1 MVVLPV
7 RCIGTARAS
16 QSEEPPFKRLYGA
29 ILAVGKNRE
38 RQMNL
43 REKAKK
49 LQEILA
55 QMESVLV
62 AYSGGADSTLLLRV
76 AQDTLGDRVLAITAK
91 SAIYPQEEIEASQ
104 RVAKKLGVKHIIIET
119 EELTDPNFVGNP
131 PDRCYYCKRELF
143 SRLMAIARE
152 NNLNYVLDGSNYDDL
167 GDLRPGMKAAQ
178 EFGVRSPLQE
188 AKFTKDDIRRLSQ
201 LLGLPTWDKPSLACL
216 ASRLPYGNRITEDVL
231 SKIQQAEA
239 FVRNLGLTQVR
250 VRHHNQ
256 IARIEVLK
264 EEIPVLLQ
272 KAEEIVLKLKELGY
286 LYVTVDL
293 QGYRTGSMN
302 EAFRND

>member
-1 MVVLPV
+1 
-7 RCIGTARAS
+7 
-16 QSEEPPFKRLYGA
+16 
-29 ILAVGKNRE
+29 
-38 RQMNL
+38 MNL

-49 LQEILA
+49 VQKILA

-62 AYSGGADSTLLLRV
+62 AYSGGADSTLLLRL
-76 AQDTLGDRVLAITAK
+76 ARDTLRDRVLAVTAK
-91 SAIYPQEEIEASQ
+91 SAIYPEEEIQTSQ

-119 EELTDPNFVGNP
+119 KELTEPNFVANS

-143 SRLMAIARE
+143 SRLMAIAQE
-152 NNLNYVLDGSNYDDL
+152 NSLNYVLDGSNYDDL

-188 AKFTKDDIRRLSQ
+188 AKFTKADIRRLSQ
-201 LLGLPTWDKPSLACL
+201 VLSLPTWDKPSLACL

-231 SKIQQAEA
+231 FKIQKAEA
-239 FVRNLGLTQVR
+239 FVRNFGVTQVR

-264 EEIPVLLQ
+264 EEIPVLTE
-272 KAEEIVLKLKELGY
+272 KAEEIALKLKELGY
-286 LYVTVDL
+286 VYVTVDL

-302 EAFRND
+302 EALRKD